1 MQMNENDIRAL
12 CQKILGYSQADQ
24 TEVIFSGTQGA
35 LTRFAVNH
43 IHQNVA
49 EDNAEVSIRA
59 VVGKR
64 IGVVATNAL
73 DDASLQRTVERAT
86 EIARLQPENP
96 EWNSLPGPQPI
107 TKVTTF
113 SDATAAFTPES
124 RAQGVSHVV
133 KLAKER
139 GFEAAGA
146 FETNVYHI
154 GIANSLGVWAYEPRT
169 EAEFHAVVM
178 ADGNGSGWTQRMSI
192 DAGTFDF
199 EAMAREAVDK
209 ADRSRNPIA
218 IDIGEYETILDS
230 YAVADLFQNLSFMGI
245 NAMSQREG
253 SGPLVGKLGEKV
265 ADSRITLV
273 DDASNTLTEASSF
286 DYEGQP
292 KQRTPIIENGI
303 ARNVIYDSFNAL
315 LEGKPN
321 TGNALPAPNR
331 FGPLALNLALEPGTA
346 SLDEMIRSVKRGIYV
361 TRFHY
366 TNIVHPVKAIFTGM
380 TRDGTFLIEDG
391 QITRPVRSFRFVQDI
406 WAALNNVKAIGRDR
420 VLARDYVAVLT
431 PALHIGSWSYT
442 GVQSGGEE

>member
-35 LTRFAVNH
+35 LIRFAVNH

-124 RAQGVSHVV
+124 RVQGVSHVV

-420 VLARDYVAVLT
+420 VLARD
-431 PALHIGSWSYT
+431 
-442 GVQSGGEE
+442 